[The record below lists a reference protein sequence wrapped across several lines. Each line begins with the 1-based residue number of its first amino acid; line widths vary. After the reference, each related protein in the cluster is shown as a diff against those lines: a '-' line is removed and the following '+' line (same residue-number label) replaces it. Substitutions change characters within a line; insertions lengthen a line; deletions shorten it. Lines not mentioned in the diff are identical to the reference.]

1 MNTVLIFKIHLPFFA
16 FTPSHSDNCCFY
28 FFSFLPNYFHANT
41 TETLSSTAL
50 LWMEAILVEGCKD
63 PAIMVVGVG
72 GVEWVLEAVG

>member
-1 MNTVLIFKIHLPFFA
+1 MLIQLK
-16 FTPSHSDNCCFY
+16 PS
-28 FFSFLPNYFHANT
+28 
-41 TETLSSTAL
+41 